1 MIDVHCH
8 LEQEDYEKDR
18 DEVIERCKK
27 ELKAIITSCTHPK
40 DFEKTI
46 EMVKKHEKFVFAS
59 VGIHP
64 EYIGEFS
71 EKDIESFIEKIRR
84 NKEFFVAIGEVGLD
98 FNWVKDKELQERQ
111 KGMFKTFIDLSK
123 ELNLPLVVH
132 SRDAME
138 ETVKIL
144 EEEKASKVH
153 LHLFGEHRFLKNV
166 IKNGWFISI
175 GPILLRSKKHK
186 KIARDMPLERIML
199 ETDSPWFGFGKRNDP
214 TSIKDVAN
222 KIAEIKKISFDD
234 VWKICGENAIRFF
247 NLDI

>member
-27 ELKAIITSCTHPK
+27 ELKAIITSCAHPK
-40 DFEKTI
+40 DLEKTI

-71 EKDIESFIEKIRR
+71 EKDVESFIEKIRR

-111 KGMFKTFIDLSK
+111 KNMFKTFIDLSK
-123 ELNLPLVVH
+123 ELDLPLVVH

-138 ETVKIL
+138 ETIRIL
-144 EEEKASKVH
+144 EEKRASKVH
-153 LHLFGEHRFLKNV
+153 LHLFGEHSFLKNV

-175 GPILLRSKKHK
+175 GPIVLRSKKHK
-186 KIARDMPLERIML
+186 KIARDMLLERIML

-222 KIAEIKKISFDD
+222 KIAEIKKISFDE
-234 VWKICGENAIRFF
+234 VWKVCGENAIRFF